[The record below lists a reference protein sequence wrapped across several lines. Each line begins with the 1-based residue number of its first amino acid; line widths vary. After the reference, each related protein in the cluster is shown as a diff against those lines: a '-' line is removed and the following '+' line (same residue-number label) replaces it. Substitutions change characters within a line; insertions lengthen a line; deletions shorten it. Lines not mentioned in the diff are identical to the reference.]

1 MSFAGIPV
9 VGAFGF
15 AVLGLVTTVGAF
27 VVSLLLAGVVRTGL
41 QVAGWVARRP
51 RAPDAA
57 AIGTSAVK
65 GVERC

>member
-27 VVSLLLAGVVRTGL
+27 VVSLLLAGVVGTGF
-41 QVAGWVARRP
+41 QVARWVARRP
-51 RAPDAA
+51 RATGAA